1 VISAPATSTDA
12 KKGTLV
18 SVQPCHPLAEP
29 GAPPLE
35 RCVRR
40 PVSLTA
46 YATRDDGSVVDLTLT
61 DLSYDGCGV
70 DCAAGLIGGERLR
83 LAVNRR
89 GSIAAT
95 VRWSATGK
103 AGLAF
108 DATQEAGPALVP
120 RGHNRVD
127 VEGEVTLRRA
137 GKVAFRVRLFDL
149 SPAGCKAEFVDR
161 PELGEMVR
169 IKFDAMESLE
179 GTICWVAGTKAG
191 IRFVRPIYDAVFS
204 LLVDRLNA
212 TPGR

>member
-1 VISAPATSTDA
+1 M
-12 KKGTLV
+12 
-18 SVQPCHPLAEP
+18 SVQFCHPLAEA

-35 RCVRR
+35 RLVRR
-40 PVSLTA
+40 PVSLA
-46 YATRDDGSVVDLTLT
+46 ANATRLDGTVVELTLT

-70 DCAAGLIGGERLR
+70 DCAAGLVGGEKLR

-95 VRWSATGK
+95 VRWAGGGR

-108 DATQEAGPALVP
+108 DAPAGGGGGQDSAVP
-120 RGHNRVD
+120 RGHQRVD
-127 VEGEVTLRRA
+127 VQAEVTLRRA

-161 PELGEMVR
+161 PELGELVR

-179 GTICWVAGTKAG
+179 GTICWVAGSKAG
-191 IRFVRPIYDAVFS
+191 IRFVRPIYSAVFS
-204 LLVDRLNA
+204 LLVERLA
-212 TPGR
+212 